1 MENNKRAPIF
11 SESYTI
17 SGTKIVVI
25 FSGIFIF
32 MKLFAVITQ
41 EIWVIPNLLV
51 ALPALILGF
60 AGVLL
65 LKKKSTNWL
74 FILIAFVIFTAVRL
88 NENDWVVWL
97 QQQL

>member
-1 MENNKRAPIF
+1 
-11 SESYTI
+11 
-17 SGTKIVVI
+17 
-25 FSGIFIF
+25 